1 MYNAINAVVAQ
12 WEIKS
17 FQMHFE
23 AARDVPFSKL
33 QEIRFS
39 ANNISYWI
47 CNLAHFFFCNNLF
60 CRNKI
65 ALIYKSLQKEHKD
78 SGHFL

>member
-47 CNLAHFFFCNNLF
+47 CNLAHFFFL
-60 CRNKI
+60 
-65 ALIYKSLQKEHKD
+65 
-78 SGHFL
+78 

>member
-47 CNLAHFFFCNNLF
+47 CNLAHFFFVIICFVEIKL
-60 CRNKI
+60 
-65 ALIYKSLQKEHKD
+65 L
-78 SGHFL
+78 

>member
-23 AARDVPFSKL
+23 AARDVHFSKL

-39 ANNISYWI
+39 DNNPYQLRFVIWCI
-47 CNLAHFFFCNNLF
+47 FFW
-60 CRNKI
+60 
-65 ALIYKSLQKEHKD
+65 
-78 SGHFL
+78 

>member
-1 MYNAINAVVAQ
+1 MYNAINVAVAQ

-23 AARDVPFSKL
+23 AARDVRFSKL

-39 ANNISYWI
+39 DNNPYQLRFVIG
-47 CNLAHFFFCNNLF
+47 CNFFFFLVIICF
-60 CRNKI
+60 VEIK
-65 ALIYKSLQKEHKD
+65 LQISSKRA
-78 SGHFL
+78 